1 MARPRP
7 TIHDVAR
14 EARASIATVSRALNG
29 GVVSAAA
36 LARIEAAVARLGY
49 RRNDVAR
56 GLVTGRSGLL
66 GVVLP
71 DLVGPLYAQMAR
83 GIEDVL
89 ERHGMHAMLVT
100 DHLEPAAERRAIE
113 LLRSRQVD
121 GLVLIGS
128 RLPADDL
135 HAALDGT
142 PVAHVQRDGPDDGDP
157 QVRLD
162 DAAGVRAA
170 VRHLLDAGHRCIG
183 HLAGTRRDGR
193 ERHEAFL
200 AAMAEA
206 GLVPGPVEDGGFT
219 EEGGEAAA
227 ERLLEHRDVTAVFC
241 ASDRMAVGLLHA
253 ARRRGLAVPDDLS
266 VVGFDDLT
274 WARYLCPPL
283 TTVRQPGREMGRAA
297 ARLVLDGPFD
307 APVPVLR
314 IAPTLVARGSTA
326 PPRPRAGAALAP
338 LDPTTT
344 TEEVIVRDQPVPPT

>member
-1 MARPRP
+1 MSRSRP

-36 LARIEAAVARLGY
+36 LARIETAVARLGY

-56 GLVTGRSGLL
+56 GLVTGRSGLV
-66 GVVLP
+66 GVVVP
-71 DLVGPLYAQMAR
+71 DLMGPLYAQMAR

-89 ERHGMHAMLVT
+89 DERGMHAMLVT

-113 LLRSRQVD
+113 LLRGRQVD

-128 RLPADDL
+128 RLPADAL
-135 HAALDGT
+135 RAAVAGT

-170 VRHLLDAGHRCIG
+170 VRHLLDAGHRRIG
-183 HLAGTRRDGR
+183 HIAGTRRDGL
-193 ERHEAFL
+193 ERRDAYL

-206 GLVPGPVEDGGFT
+206 GLEPGPVEAGEFT

-227 ERLLEHRDVTAVFC
+227 ERLLGQRDVTAVFC

-253 ARRRGLAVPDDLS
+253 ARRRGLAVPDDVS

-274 WARYLCPPL
+274 WARYLHPPL
-283 TTVRQPGREMGRAA
+283 TTVRQPGRDMGRAA
-297 ARLVLDGPFD
+297 ARLVLESPFD
-307 APVPVLR
+307 AAVPILR
-314 IAPTLVARGSTA
+314 VAPTLVVRGSSG
-326 PPRPRAGAALAP
+326 PPSDPHVTGPAARAGAP
-338 LDPTTT
+338 S
-344 TEEVIVRDQPVPPT
+344 RR

>member
-1 MARPRP
+1 MPRPRP

-14 EARASIATVSRALNG
+14 EAGASIATVSRALNG
-29 GVVSAAA
+29 GVVSAATRE
-36 LARIEAAVARLGY
+36 RIEAAVAQLGY

-56 GLVTGRSGLL
+56 GLVTGRSGLV

-71 DLVGPLYAQMAR
+71 DLIGPLYAHMAR

-89 ERHGMHAMLVT
+89 DEYGMHAMVVT
-100 DHLEPAAERRAIE
+100 DHLEPDAERNAIE
-113 LLRSRQVD
+113 LLRARQVD

-128 RLPADDL
+128 RLQPGEL
-135 HAALDGT
+135 REAAGNV
-142 PVAHVQRDGPDDGDP
+142 PIVHVQRDGPDDGAP

-170 VRHLLDAGHRCIG
+170 VDHLVGIGHRRIA

-193 ERHEAFL
+193 ERREAFV
-200 AAMAEA
+200 AAMEAA
-206 GLVPGPVEDGGFT
+206 GLPPGPMVDGGFT

-227 ERLLEHRDVTAVFC
+227 ETLLADPSITAVFC

-253 ARRRGLAVPDDLS
+253 AHRRGIVVPDDLS

-274 WARYLCPPL
+274 WARYLWPPL

-297 ARLVLDGPFD
+297 ARRVLGVAQTVGAPLLLV
-307 APVPVLR
+307 
-314 IAPTLVARGSTA
+314 APTLEVRASTAAPRLHEPVTA
-326 PPRPRAGAALAP
+326 PPSRHPNLA
-338 LDPTTT
+338 
-344 TEEVIVRDQPVPPT
+344 EEVIDQDPPPTP

>member
-1 MARPRP
+1 VARPRP

-162 DAAGVRAA
+162 DAAGVRTA

-274 WARYLCPPL
+274 WARYLHPPL
-283 TTVRQPGREMGRAA
+283 TTVRQPGRDMGRAA
-297 ARLVLDGPFD
+297 ARRVLDG
-307 APVPVLR
+307 AQSGGGALLR
-314 IAPTLVARGSTA
+314 VAPTLVVRSSTA
-326 PPRPRAGAALAP
+326 APRLHDPVDTPRTRQPTLA
-338 LDPTTT
+338 
-344 TEEVIVRDQPVPPT
+344 EEVIAEEPPTAP

>member
-1 MARPRP
+1 VSRSRP

-14 EARASIATVSRALNG
+14 EAQASIATVSRALNG

-36 LARIEAAVARLGY
+36 LARIETAVARLGY

-56 GLVTGRSGLL
+56 GLVTGRSGLI
-66 GVVLP
+66 GIVLP

-89 ERHGMHAMLVT
+89 DEHGMHAMLVT
-100 DHLEPAAERRAIE
+100 DHLEPAAERRSIE
-113 LLRSRQVD
+113 LLRGRQVD

-128 RLPADDL
+128 RLPADAL
-135 HAALDGT
+135 RQALDGT
-142 PVAHVQRDGPDDGDP
+142 PVAHLQRDGPDDGDP

-170 VRHLLDAGHRCIG
+170 VRHLLDAGHRRIG
-183 HLAGTRRDGR
+183 HIAGIRRDGL
-193 ERHEAFL
+193 ERRDAYL

-206 GLVPGPVEDGGFT
+206 GLEPGPVEVGEFT
-219 EEGGEAAA
+219 EEGGEDAA
-227 ERLLEHRDVTAVFC
+227 ERLLAQRGVTAVFC

-253 ARRRGLAVPDDLS
+253 AGRRGLAVPDDLS
-266 VVGFDDLT
+266 VVGFDDLS

-297 ARLVLDGPFD
+297 ARLVLDGPSE
-307 APVPVLR
+307 AAGPVLR
-314 IAPTLVARGSTA
+314 IAPQLVVRGSTG
-326 PPRPRAGAALAP
+326 PPRARAGATAAP
-338 LDPTTT
+338 IGSATA
-344 TEEVIVRDQPVPPT
+344 TEEVITQDRSVSPT

>member
-1 MARPRP
+1 MSRPRP

-14 EARASIATVSRALNG
+14 ESGASIATVSRALNG

-36 LARIEAAVARLGY
+36 RERIEAAVARLGY

-56 GLVTGRSGLL
+56 GLVTGRSGLV

-71 DLVGPLYAQMAR
+71 DLIGPLYAHMAR

-89 ERHGMHAMLVT
+89 DEHGMHAMLVT

-113 LLRSRQVD
+113 LLRARQVD

-128 RLPADDL
+128 RLQPVDL
-135 HAALDGT
+135 RAAAGSV
-142 PVAHVQRDGPDDGDP
+142 PIAHVQRDGPDDGSP

-170 VRHLLDAGHRCIG
+170 VEHLVAAGHRRIA
-183 HLAGTRRDGR
+183 HLAGTRRDGI
-193 ERHEAFL
+193 ERRSAFV
-200 AAMAEA
+200 AAMAAA
-206 GLVPGPVEDGGFT
+206 GLEPGPIVAGGFT
-219 EEGGEAAA
+219 EEGGETAATA
-227 ERLLEHRDVTAVFC
+227 VLEDPDVTAVFC
-241 ASDRMAVGLLHA
+241 ASDRMAVGLLHTA
-253 ARRRGLAVPDDLS
+253 QRRGIAVPDDLS

-297 ARLVLDGPFD
+297 ARLVLDAPFD
-307 APVPVLR
+307 AAVPTLR
-314 IAPTLVARGSTA
+314 IAPTLVVRASTA
-326 PPRPRAGAALAP
+326 PPRCPDPVAPPRTRQVPAP
-338 LDPTTT
+338 
-344 TEEVIVRDQPVPPT
+344 EEVIAADQPARS

>member
-1 MARPRP
+1 MPRPRP

-14 EARASIATVSRALNG
+14 EAGASIATVSRALNG

-56 GLVTGRSGLL
+56 GLVTGRSGLV

-71 DLVGPLYAQMAR
+71 DLIGPLYAQMAR

-89 ERHGMHAMLVT
+89 DEHGMHAMLVT
-100 DHLEPAAERRAIE
+100 DHLEPDAERKAIE
-113 LLRSRQVD
+113 LLRARQVD

-128 RLPADDL
+128 RLQPTEL
-135 HAALDGT
+135 RAAAGT
-142 PVAHVQRDGPDDGDP
+142 VPIVHVQRDGPDDDAP

-170 VRHLLDAGHRCIG
+170 VDHLVGAGHRTIA

-193 ERHEAFL
+193 ERRAAFV
-200 AAMAEA
+200 AAMEAA
-206 GLVPGPVEDGGFT
+206 GLRPGPIVDGGFT

-227 ERLLEHRDVTAVFC
+227 ETLLADPSISAVFC

-253 ARRRGLAVPDDLS
+253 AHRRGIVVPDELS

-283 TTVRQPGREMGRAA
+283 TTVRQPGRDMGRAA
-297 ARLVLDGPFD
+297 ARQVLSGAKSGACPL
-307 APVPVLR
+307 LR
-314 IAPTLVARGSTA
+314 VTPTLVVRASTA
-326 PPRPRAGAALAP
+326 APRSRDPATPPPSRHPTLA
-338 LDPTTT
+338 
-344 TEEVIVRDQPVPPT
+344 EEVIAPDPTHSP

>member
-1 MARPRP
+1 MSRPRP

-14 EARASIATVSRALNG
+14 EAGASIATVSRALNG

-36 LARIEAAVARLGY
+36 RDRIEAAVARLGY

-56 GLVTGRSGLL
+56 GLVTGRSGLV

-71 DLVGPLYAQMAR
+71 DLIGPLYAHMAR

-89 ERHGMHAMLVT
+89 DEHGMHAMLVT
-100 DHLEPAAERRAIE
+100 DHLEPDAERRAIE
-113 LLRSRQVD
+113 LLRARQVD

-128 RLPADDL
+128 RLQPADL
-135 HAALDGT
+135 RAVAGSV
-142 PVAHVQRDGPDDGDP
+142 PIAHVQRDGPDDDAP

-170 VRHLLDAGHRCIG
+170 VEHLTAAGHRRIA
-183 HLAGTRRDGR
+183 HLAGTRRDGI
-193 ERHEAFL
+193 ERREAFV
-200 AAMAEA
+200 AAMAAA
-206 GLVPGPVEDGGFT
+206 GLEPGPIVEGGFT
-219 EEGGEAAA
+219 EAGGEAAA
-227 ERLLEHRDVTAVFC
+227 AVVLEDPDVTAVFC

-253 ARRRGLAVPDDLS
+253 AQRHGIAVPDDLS

-297 ARLVLDGPFD
+297 ARLVLDAPSD
-307 APVPVLR
+307 AAVPTLR
-314 IAPTLVARGSTA
+314 IAPTLVVRASTAAPRSPDPVA
-326 PPRPRAGAALAP
+326 PPRMRQAP
-338 LDPTTT
+338 AP
-344 TEEVIVRDQPVPPT
+344 EEVIAADRPARS

>member
-1 MARPRP
+1 MPRPRP

-14 EARASIATVSRALNG
+14 EAGASIATVSRALNG

-36 LARIEAAVARLGY
+36 RQRIEAAVARLGY

-56 GLVTGRSGLL
+56 GLVTGHSGLI

-71 DLVGPLYAQMAR
+71 DLIGPLYAHMAR

-89 ERHGMHAMLVT
+89 DERGMHAMLVT
-100 DHLEPAAERRAIE
+100 DHLEPDAERRAIE
-113 LLRSRQVD
+113 LLRARQVD

-128 RLPADDL
+128 RLQPADL
-135 HAALDGT
+135 REAAGSV
-142 PVAHVQRDGPDDGDP
+142 PIAHVQRDGPDDDAP

-170 VRHLLDAGHRCIG
+170 VEHLAAAGHRRIA
-183 HLAGTRRDGR
+183 HLAGTRRDGV
-193 ERHEAFL
+193 ERREAFL
-200 AAMAEA
+200 AVMAEA
-206 GLVPGPVEDGGFT
+206 GLEPGPIVDGGFT

-227 ERLLEHRDVTAVFC
+227 AFVLADPSVTAVFC
-241 ASDRMAVGLLHA
+241 ASDRMAVGLLHTA
-253 ARRRGLAVPDDLS
+253 QRHGIAVPGDLS

-297 ARLVLDGPFD
+297 ARLVLGG
-307 APVPVLR
+307 APDPAEPVLR
-314 IAPTLVARGSTA
+314 VTPTLVVRASTA
-326 PPRPRAGAALAP
+326 APRSPESATPPHRRHGPA
-338 LDPTTT
+338 
-344 TEEVIVRDQPVPPT
+344 TEEVIAPEIPPPP

>member
-1 MARPRP
+1 MPRPRP

-14 EARASIATVSRALNG
+14 EAGASIATVSRALNG

-36 LARIEAAVARLGY
+36 LARIEAAVASLGY

-56 GLVTGRSGLL
+56 GLVTGRSGLV

-71 DLVGPLYAQMAR
+71 DLIGPLYAQMAR

-89 ERHGMHAMLVT
+89 DEHGMHAMLVT
-100 DHLEPAAERRAIE
+100 DHLEPDAERNAIE
-113 LLRSRQVD
+113 LLRARQVD

-128 RLPADDL
+128 RLQPADL
-135 HAALDGT
+135 RAAAGNV
-142 PVAHVQRDGPDDGDP
+142 PIVHVQRDGPDDDTP

-170 VRHLLDAGHRCIG
+170 VDHLVAAGHRRIA

-193 ERHEAFL
+193 ERRAAFV
-200 AAMAEA
+200 AAMEA
-206 GLVPGPVEDGGFT
+206 ADLPPGPIVDGGFT

-227 ERLLEHRDVTAVFC
+227 EALLDDPSITAVFC

-253 ARRRGLAVPDDLS
+253 AHRRGIVVPDDLS

-283 TTVRQPGREMGRAA
+283 TTVRQPGRDMGRAA
-297 ARLVLDGPFD
+297 ARQVLGGAQPGAGPL
-307 APVPVLR
+307 LR
-314 IAPTLVARGSTA
+314 VVPTLVVRASTTA
-326 PPRPRAGAALAP
+326 PRFHDPVPPPPSRHRTLA
-338 LDPTTT
+338 
-344 TEEVIVRDQPVPPT
+344 EEVIAPDPPPSP

>member
-1 MARPRP
+1 VSRPRP

-14 EARASIATVSRALNG
+14 EAGASIATVSRALNG

-36 LARIEAAVARLGY
+36 RQRIEAAVARLGY

-56 GLVTGRSGLL
+56 GLVTGHSGLI

-71 DLVGPLYAQMAR
+71 DLIGPLYAHMAR

-89 ERHGMHAMLVT
+89 DEHGMHAMLVT
-100 DHLEPAAERRAIE
+100 DHLE
-113 LLRSRQVD
+113 LLRARQVD

-128 RLPADDL
+128 RLQPADL
-135 HAALDGT
+135 REAAGSV
-142 PVAHVQRDGPDDGDP
+142 PIAHVQRDGPDDDAP

-170 VRHLLDAGHRCIG
+170 VEHLVA
-183 HLAGTRRDGR
+183 AGTRRDGV
-193 ERHEAFL
+193 ERREAFL
-200 AAMAEA
+200 AVMAEA
-206 GLVPGPVEDGGFT
+206 GLEPGPIVDGGFT

-227 ERLLEHRDVTAVFC
+227 TFVLADPSVTAVFC

-253 ARRRGLAVPDDLS
+253 AHGRGIAVPDDLS

-297 ARLVLDGPFD
+297 ARLVLGGPFD
-307 APVPVLR
+307 PTVPTLWV
-314 IAPTLVARGSTA
+314 APTLVVRASTAAPRSPDPAA
-326 PPRPRAGAALAP
+326 PPRRRRG
-338 LDPTTT
+338 PTP
-344 TEEVIVRDQPVPPT
+344 EEVIAPDILPPP

>member
-1 MARPRP
+1 MSRPRP

-36 LARIEAAVARLGY
+36 RGRIEDAVARLGY

-56 GLVTGRSGLL
+56 GLVTGRSGLI

-71 DLVGPLYAQMAR
+71 DLIGPLYAHMAR

-89 ERHGMHAMLVT
+89 EEHGMHAMLVT
-100 DHLEPAAERRAIE
+100 DHLEPNAERRAIE
-113 LLRSRQVD
+113 LLRARQVD

-128 RLPADDL
+128 RLEPADL
-135 HAALDGT
+135 REAAGSV
-142 PVAHVQRDGPDDGDP
+142 PIAHVQRDGPDDASP

-170 VRHLLDAGHRCIG
+170 VEHLAAAGHRRIA
-183 HLAGTRRDGR
+183 HLAGTRRDGV
-193 ERHEAFL
+193 ERREAFL
-200 AAMAEA
+200 AAMAEG
-206 GLVPGPVEDGGFT
+206 GLEPGPIVDGGFT

-227 ERLLEHRDVTAVFC
+227 EVVLDDPNVTAVFC
-241 ASDRMAVGLLHA
+241 ASDRMAVGLLHNA
-253 ARRRGLAVPDDLS
+253 QRRGIAVPDDLS

-297 ARLVLDGPFD
+297 ARLVLHG
-307 APVPVLR
+307 APDPSAPVLR
-314 IAPTLVARGSTA
+314 VTPTLVVRASTA
-326 PPRPRAGAALAP
+326 APRPPYPATPP
-338 LDPTTT
+338 LRRHGPG
-344 TEEVIVRDQPVPPT
+344 TEEVIAPDIPPPP

>member
-1 MARPRP
+1 VPRPRP

-14 EARASIATVSRALNG
+14 EAGASIATVSRALNG

-36 LARIEAAVARLGY
+36 RQRIEAAVARLGY

-56 GLVTGRSGLL
+56 GLVTGHSGLI

-71 DLVGPLYAQMAR
+71 DLIGPLYAHMAR

-89 ERHGMHAMLVT
+89 DERGMHAMLVT
-100 DHLEPAAERRAIE
+100 DHLEPDAERRAIE
-113 LLRSRQVD
+113 LLRARQVD

-128 RLPADDL
+128 RLQPADL
-135 HAALDGT
+135 REAAGSV
-142 PVAHVQRDGPDDGDP
+142 PIAHVQRDGPDDDAP

-170 VRHLLDAGHRCIG
+170 VEHLAAAGHRRIA
-183 HLAGTRRDGR
+183 HLAGTRRDGV
-193 ERHEAFL
+193 ERREAFL
-200 AAMAEA
+200 AVMAEA
-206 GLVPGPVEDGGFT
+206 GLEPGPIVDGGFT

-227 ERLLEHRDVTAVFC
+227 AFVLADPSVTAVFC

-253 ARRRGLAVPDDLS
+253 AHGRGIAVPDDLS

-297 ARLVLDGPFD
+297 ARLVLGG
-307 APVPVLR
+307 APDPAEPVLR
-314 IAPTLVARGSTA
+314 VTPTLVVRASTA
-326 PPRPRAGAALAP
+326 APRSHESTTPPHRRHGPA
-338 LDPTTT
+338 
-344 TEEVIVRDQPVPPT
+344 TEEVIAPDIPPPP